1 MSDETVENGY
11 SGPPPQ
17 VSVVI
22 PTYREPAGVRRALLS
37 LFEQD
42 LPKDQYEILV
52 VDSSPDDAVRRTV
65 ADLQADAPCTLRLLT
80 KPAEGPGPSRHLGAG
95 RARGAIIAF
104 MDSDCR
110 AAPQWLRHGIA
121 AFANGVGIVQGRTLP
136 EPDVPLG
143 IFTWYVRIEQETFI
157 YEGANIFYRKAA
169 YDQVG
174 GFAPEYCSSAFNT
187 MGGEDLDLAWRVKRA
202 GWASRFCAEALV
214 YHEVQPIPVTRWLFI
229 KRHHIWPRLAGQF
242 PELRPHFFARYFF
255 DRHQAC
261 LCLLLVGL
269 TLAAWTPLALLLSLP
284 YAISRGSEPTRTLTG
299 PLRVIRVLVYLP
311 RDVLSLILLAAGS
324 LRYRS
329 LLL

>member
-1 MSDETVENGY
+1 
-11 SGPPPQ
+11 
-17 VSVVI
+17 
-22 PTYREPAGVRRALLS
+22 LS

-42 LPKDQYEILV
+42 LPRQQYEVIV

-65 ADLQADAPCTLRLLT
+65 AELQADAPCTLRLLT
-80 KPAEGPGPSRHLGAG
+80 KPAEGPGPSRNLGAHH
-95 RARGAIIAF
+95 ARGEIIAF

-110 AAPQWLRHGIA
+110 ASPQWLRQGIA
-121 AFANGVGIVQGRTLP
+121 AFADRVGVVQGRTLP

-143 IFTWYVRIEQETFI
+143 IFTWYVRIEHETFI

-169 YDQVG
+169 IEQVG
-174 GFAPEYCSSAFNT
+174 GFAPEYCSNAFNS

-202 GWASRFCAEALV
+202 GWASRFCTEALV

-229 KRHHIWPRLAGQF
+229 KRHYIWPRLASKF
-242 PELRPHFFARYFF
+242 PELRPFLFARYFF

-261 LCLLLVGL
+261 LCLLLIGL
-269 TLAAWTPLALLLSLP
+269 ALAAWMPLALILCLP

-299 PLRVIRVLVYLP
+299 PLRLLRVLVYLP
-311 RDVLSLILLAAGS
+311 RDFLSLIILSAGS